1 LNEVKELCDRVTVI
15 KKGKTI
21 GVWNI
26 KDVTEADISRYM
38 VGVDVDLDIPKEP
51 ADPKENVLVVNDLT
65 IYNEAGKKKVDD
77 VSFSVRRGE
86 IVGIAGVEGNGQR
99 EMIDAITGL
108 SKYSY
113 GSIKLMGKE
122 VKDMNIGDLR
132 KTGLVHIPEDRNI
145 YGCAR
150 SMSIRDNM
158 IADKI
163 SDDRYNNGIF
173 INEKAIKEDTDKWVD
188 EFLVLCDSGDQ
199 LVGMLSGGNVQKVV
213 VAREFTS
220 HSELV
225 VCDQPT
231 RGIDV
236 GAAEFVRERMVEM
249 RDAGKA
255 ILLISADLAEIMSL
269 SDSLIV
275 MHGGRINAYFPDV
288 RQLTEEDLGFYMLG
302 VKHMSEEEIRGALH
316 E

>member
-1 LNEVKELCDRVTVI
+1 
-15 KKGKTI
+15 
-21 GVWNI
+21 
-26 KDVTEADISRYM
+26 
-38 VGVDVDLDIPKEP
+38 
-51 ADPKENVLVVNDLT
+51 
-65 IYNEAGKKKVDD
+65 
-77 VSFSVRRGE
+77 
-86 IVGIAGVEGNGQR
+86 
-99 EMIDAITGL
+99 
-108 SKYSY
+108 
-113 GSIKLMGKE
+113 MGKE
-122 VKDMNIGDLR
+122 VKDMDIQGLR
-132 KTGLVHIPEDRNI
+132 DNGMVHIPEDRNL

-163 SDDRYNNGIF
+163 SKPEYNNGIF
-173 INEKAIKEDTDKWVD
+173 IDEKAIKEDTDRWVK
-188 EFLVLCDSGDQ
+188 EYRVLCDDGDQ

-220 HSELV
+220 YSELV
-225 VCDQPT
+225 ISDQPT

-236 GAAEFVRERMVEM
+236 GAAEFVRQRMVEM

-275 MHGGRINAYFPDV
+275 MHGGKINAYFSDV
-288 RQLTEEDLGFYMLG
+288 KSLTEEDLGFYMLG